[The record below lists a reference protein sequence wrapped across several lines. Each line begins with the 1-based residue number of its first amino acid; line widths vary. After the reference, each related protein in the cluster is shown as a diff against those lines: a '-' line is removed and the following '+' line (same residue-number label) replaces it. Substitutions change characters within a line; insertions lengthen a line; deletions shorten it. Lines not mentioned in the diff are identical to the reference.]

1 MCQCVRESVCD
12 SGPES
17 PGVRGGVCLLGGGED
32 KVGKVT
38 IEFAVLKEGPMVLS
52 LMHWAKPLPLSGP
65 HFLVQMIS
73 KVLSDSG
80 NQCFTT
86 EVASKGLC

>member
-1 MCQCVRESVCD
+1 M
-12 SGPES
+12 
-17 PGVRGGVCLLGGGED
+17 GGGED

-65 HFLVQMIS
+65 LFLLFPIKQGSFQLSSIAARGSRIS
-73 KVLSDSG
+73 REA
-80 NQCFTT
+80 
-86 EVASKGLC
+86 EVA